1 VVYSDRSGRRIR
13 RPVRR
18 RPQQDSG
25 TDEDPKVQY
34 IRQVAAEFPRYTP
47 EEVYAEIYHGR
58 NRHDIRKKLVLQVL
72 GKPRTRSMW
81 PFRR

>member
-18 RPQQDSG
+18 RPQQDPAN
-25 TDEDPKVQY
+25 DDDPKVQY
-34 IRQVAAEFPRYTP
+34 IRRVAAEFPRYTP

-58 NRHDIRKKLVLQVL
+58 NRHDIPKALVLQVL
-72 GKPRTRSMW
+72 GQQRTRSMW